1 MERSVEVATGES
13 VAFRYELAGLGSR
26 FIAVVLDNA
35 IQVTLAVPV
44 VLLLVWWGASPAR
57 PTGAIH
63 PAWAEKLAEIVAA
76 SLIGLGVVFFFMLF
90 FGYFALFEWLWEG
103 QTPGK
108 RLLGIR
114 VVRDGGFPLDFM
126 SAVVRNLIRIV
137 EVALGY
143 YAVSALCT
151 LLSPRNRR
159 LGDMAAGT
167 LVVREGRYERAPR
180 IRRRAGR
187 ADEPLVAE
195 LTASEREL
203 VRSYAARRSALTA
216 RARRDLSAQI
226 AASVRPKLTASFEH
240 LSDDDLLVHLA
251 ETALDGS

>member
-1 MERSVEVATGES
+1 
-13 VAFRYELAGLGSR
+13 
-26 FIAVVLDNA
+26 
-35 IQVTLAVPV
+35 
-44 VLLLVWWGASPAR
+44 
-57 PTGAIH
+57 
-63 PAWAEKLAEIVAA
+63 
-76 SLIGLGVVFFFMLF
+76 
-90 FGYFALFEWLWEG
+90 
-103 QTPGK
+103 
-108 RLLGIR
+108 
-114 VVRDGGFPLDFM
+114 
-126 SAVVRNLIRIV
+126 
-137 EVALGY
+137 
-143 YAVSALCT
+143 
-151 LLSPRNRR
+151 
-159 LGDMAAGT
+159 MAAGT